1 MKIYITGRSEKETE
15 KMSVSFTTFDGFDFK
30 MTRKCAKIIDRAL
43 PYIENRN
50 ADDDISIPLPEV
62 GSIHMKK
69 IVEFCKHYVT
79 DPMNEIAKPLIS
91 NDICDCCITEF
102 YRNFIE
108 DYDINEIALLLNSA
122 NYMSIKPLVSLCG
135 AKIALHIYGKTP
147 EEIMES
153 FQKT

>member
-1 MKIYITGRSEKETE
+1 MFQVNLIKDLKIETIE
-15 KMSVSFTTFDGFDFK
+15 GASKDAYE
-30 MTRKCAKIIDRAL
+30 RAKTAISGGNGKLGELQSASIGTMQIL
-43 PYIENRN
+43 GKN

-91 NDICDCCITEF
+91 NDICDCCVTEF

-108 DYDINEIALLLNSA
+108 DYDINEIALL
-122 NYMSIKPLVSLCG
+122 PLQ
-135 AKIALHIYGKTP
+135 
-147 EEIMES
+147 EEN
-153 FQKT
+153 